1 MQNINIEIRGRRSG
15 KTTKLQQLIEEELI
29 KGEAQVVVIAPNSQM
44 LNNLIWRLPKGGN
57 YKSYSAINLDINR
70 LESIL
75 SGNCVKV
82 FIDEINLIDTQ
93 VIHRLIKLIEPMHNT
108 YLISYTS

>member
-1 MQNINIEIRGRRSG
+1 MQNINIEIMDRQTG
-15 KTTKLQQLIEEELI
+15 KTTKLLQLIEEELI
-29 KGEAQVVVIAPNSQM
+29 KGEAQVILIAPNSQM
-44 LNNLIWRLPKGGN
+44 LNNLIWRLPKGEN

-75 SGNCVKV
+75 RGNDVKV
-82 FIDEINLIDTQ
+82 FIDEINLIDTLM
-93 VIHRLIKLIEPMHNT
+93 IHRLIKLIEPIPNT

>member
-1 MQNINIEIRGRRSG
+1 MQNINIEIMGRQTG
-15 KTTKLQQLIEEELI
+15 KTTKLLQLIEEELI
-29 KGEAQVVVIAPNSQM
+29 KGEAQVILIAPNSQM
-44 LNNLIWRLPKGGN
+44 LNNLIWRLPKGEN

-75 SGNCVKV
+75 RGNYVKV

-93 VIHRLIKLIEPMHNT
+93 MIHRLIKLIEPMPNT

>member
-1 MQNINIEIRGRRSG
+1 MQNINIEIMDRRTG
-15 KTTKLQQLIEEELI
+15 KTTKLLQLIEEELI
-29 KGEAQVVVIAPNSQM
+29 KGEAQVILIAPNSQM
-44 LNNLIWRLPKGGN
+44 LNNLIRRLPKGGN

-75 SGNCVKV
+75 RGNYVKV

-93 VIHRLIKLIEPMHNT
+93 LIHRLIKLIEPMHNI